1 LLPTIGLNLVIR
13 GSAAEAVDGISAT
26 FFKLFKQPTPAV
38 GCGSVVAIMAPVSF
52 AIKVKS
58 NSDETS

>member
-1 LLPTIGLNLVIR
+1 MIR

-38 GCGSVVAIMAPVSF
+38 GCGSVVAIMVPVSF

-58 NSDETS
+58 NFDETS